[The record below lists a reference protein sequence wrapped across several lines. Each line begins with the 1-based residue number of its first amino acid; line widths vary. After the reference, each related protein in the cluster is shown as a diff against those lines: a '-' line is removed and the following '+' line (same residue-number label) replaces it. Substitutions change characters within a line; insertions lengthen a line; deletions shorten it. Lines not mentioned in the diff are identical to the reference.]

1 MRRRSYLATTALAL
15 GLAGCASEDGESSGD
30 GGDGGGE
37 QPATTEGE
45 ATETQTE
52 QPTETVQAAGTEAM
66 DFSGSGTDT
75 TDNFELVGG
84 ATVVDFEHSG
94 ESNFI
99 VELLAVEGEDARDT
113 VLVNQIGSVAG
124 GTAVGVQPGTY
135 RMNIDADG
143 DWSITLA
150 QPQDVDPASLPVKE
164 SGSGPTYIDPIE
176 FESGVTE
183 FTGSHSGDSNFIV
196 ETVPLEPGDLGMAV
210 GTVVFNET
218 GEFEGQ
224 TSERIE
230 NVGYVNINADGEWSL
245 EIKSA

>member
-1 MRRRSYLATTALAL
+1 MRRRSYLSTTALAL
-15 GLAGCASEDGESSGD
+15 GLAGCASEDGESSSD
-30 GGDGGGE
+30 GGDGGE
-37 QPATTEGE
+37 QPATTEAGD
-45 ATETQTE
+45 TETQTE
-52 QPTETVQAAGTEAM
+52 QPTETAQAAGTEAM

-99 VELLAVEGEDARDT
+99 VDLLAVEGEDARDT
-113 VLVNQIGSVAG
+113 GLVNQIGSVSG

-135 RMNIDADG
+135 RMNVDADG

-150 QPQDVDPASLPVKE
+150 QPRDVDPASLPVEE
-164 SGSGPTYIDPIE
+164 SGNGPTYIGPIE
-176 FESGVTE
+176 FEGVTE

-196 ETVPLEPGDLGMAV
+196 QTVPLELDDLGMAI

-218 GEFEGQ
+218 GDFEGQ